1 MAVRVVT
8 APPGY
13 GKTLTLTQMA
23 LEEFD
28 IQNKC
33 INKKKHIWYN
43 SIYSN
48 YPILLKK
55 SKSKFYAT
63 DGFHTYSSIPIK
75 KVKSNNGDFY
85 YEKCNENELEFY
97 GLFSNKISLNDMRIK
112 WCFTPDASFYID
124 EIQYIYDSME
134 YNDFPDCIAHF
145 FQVHRHLNYN
155 MIWTNSQSISR
166 IIKRVLCVSEEFWNI
181 IDKRTFFFKLYY
193 RLDFAITTNIVASK
207 STENDLIDNPNI
219 EYYRKRFWC
228 KRVNNSYISK
238 YLNQLNDDLP
248 IYDIQQWNSMLIP
261 KSDILKTFIVTKE
274 QKEELK
280 KMLF

>member
-1 MAVRVVT
+1 MAVRVIT
-8 APPGY
+8 GPPGT
-13 GKTLTLTQMA
+13 GKTLTLTEMA
-23 LEEFD
+23 LEEFK
-28 IQNKC
+28 N
-33 INKKKHIWYN
+33 INRGIKKKNYIWYN

-55 SKSKFYAT
+55 SKKKFFAT
-63 DGFHTYSSIPIK
+63 DGWMTYESIPIK
-75 KVKSNNGDFY
+75 QKIADNGDKY
-85 YEKCNENELEFY
+85 YSICSEEEREYY
-97 GLFSNKISLNDMRIK
+97 GLFSNKIKLNDMRIK
-112 WCFTPDASFYID
+112 WKFTPLASFYID

-145 FQVHRHLNYN
+145 FQVHRHLDYN

-181 IDKRTFFFKLYY
+181 IGKISVLKLYY

-228 KRVNNSYISK
+228 KKVNNAYLSK
-238 YLNQLNDDLP
+238 YLNQLNNNLP
-248 IYDIQQWNSMLIP
+248 KYDISQWNSMLIE
-261 KSDILKTFIVTKE
+261 KRDIIRGFIVSRE
-274 QKEELK
+274 EKEELK
-280 KMLF
+280 RMIF

>member
-1 MAVRVVT
+1 MAVRVIT
-8 APPGY
+8 GPPGT

-23 LEEFD
+23 LEEF
-28 IQNKC
+28 KG
-33 INKKKHIWYN
+33 INSGIKRKDYIWYN
-43 SIYSN
+43 TIYSN

-55 SKSKFYAT
+55 SKNKFFAT
-63 DGFHTYSSIPIK
+63 DGFKKYESIPIK
-75 KVKSNNGDFY
+75 KFINENGDTFY
-85 YEKCNENELEFY
+85 SICNENEREYY

-112 WCFTPDASFYID
+112 WKFSPYASFYID

-181 IDKRTFFFKLYY
+181 LDNRKFFNLYY
-193 RLDFAITTNIVASK
+193 RLDFAITTNIIASK

-219 EYYRKRFWC
+219 NYFRKRFFC
-228 KRVNNSYISK
+228 KRVNNSYLSK
-238 YLNQLNDDLP
+238 YLNELNSDLP
-248 IYDIQQWNSMLIP
+248 IYNIQQWDSMLINKQDII
-261 KSDILKTFIVTKE
+261 KSFIVSKE
-274 QKEELK
+274 EKEELK

>member
-1 MAVRVVT
+1 MAVRVIT
-8 APPGY
+8 GPPGT
-13 GKTLTLTQMA
+13 GKTLTMTQMA
-23 LEEFD
+23 LEEFK
-28 IQNKC
+28 N
-33 INKKKHIWYN
+33 INKGIKNKDYIWYN

-55 SKSKFYAT
+55 SKKKFYAT
-63 DGFHTYSSIPIK
+63 DGWIKYESIPIK
-75 KVKSNNGDFY
+75 LFTNETGDKY
-85 YEKCNENELEFY
+85 YCQCNEEEKEFY
-97 GLFSNKISLNDMRIK
+97 GIFSNKISLNDMRIK
-112 WCFTPDASFYID
+112 WKFTPQASFYID

-181 IDKRTFFFKLYY
+181 IQNKKILGLYY

-207 STENDLIDNPNI
+207 STENDLVDNPNI
-219 EYYRKRFWC
+219 DYYRKRFFC
-228 KRVNNSYISK
+228 KKVNSSYLSK
-238 YLNQLNDDLP
+238 YLNQLNEDLP
-248 IYDIQQWNSMLIP
+248 IYHISQWNSMLVS
-261 KSDILKTFIVTKE
+261 KSDVLKGFIVSKE
-274 QKEELK
+274 EKEELK

>member
-1 MAVRVVT
+1 MAVRVIT
-8 APPGY
+8 GPPGT
-13 GKTLTLTQMA
+13 GKTLTMTQMA
-23 LEEFD
+23 LEEFKN
-28 IQNKC
+28 INRGIKNKDY
-33 INKKKHIWYN
+33 IWYN

-55 SKSKFYAT
+55 SKKKFYAT
-63 DGFHTYSSIPIK
+63 DGWIKYESIPIK
-75 KVKSNNGDFY
+75 LCINETGDKY
-85 YEKCNENELEFY
+85 YSQCNEEEKEFY
-97 GLFSNKISLNDMRIK
+97 GIFSNKISLNDMRIK
-112 WCFTPDASFYID
+112 WKFTPQASFYID

-181 IDKRTFFFKLYY
+181 IENKKILGLYY

-207 STENDLIDNPNI
+207 STENDLVDNPNI
-219 EYYRKRFWC
+219 EYYRKRFFC
-228 KRVNNSYISK
+228 KKVNTSYLSK
-238 YLNQLNDDLP
+238 YLYQLNDNLP
-248 IYDIQQWNSMLIP
+248 TYNISQWNSMLVS
-261 KSDILKTFIVTKE
+261 KADILKGFIVSKE
-274 QKEELK
+274 EKEELK

>member
-1 MAVRVVT
+1 MSVRVIT
-8 APPGY
+8 GPPGT
-13 GKTLTLTQMA
+13 GKTLTMTEMA
-23 LEEFD
+23 LEEFK
-28 IQNKC
+28 N
-33 INKKKHIWYN
+33 INKGIKKKNYIWYN

-55 SKSKFYAT
+55 SKEKFFAT
-63 DGFHTYSSIPIK
+63 NGWEKYESIPIK
-75 KVKSNNGDFY
+75 LSINENGDKY
-85 YEKCNENELEFY
+85 YHQCNEEEREFY
-97 GLFSNKISLNDMRIK
+97 GIFSNKISLNDMRIK
-112 WCFTPDASFYID
+112 WKFTPQASFYID

-181 IDKRTFFFKLYY
+181 LDNRKFFNLYY

-207 STENDLIDNPNI
+207 STENDLVDNPNI
-219 EYYRKRFWC
+219 EYYRKRFFC
-228 KRVNNSYISK
+228 KKVNSSYLSK
-238 YLNQLNDDLP
+238 YLNQLNEDLP
-248 IYDIQQWNSMLIP
+248 KYHISQWNSMLIP
-261 KSDILKTFIVTKE
+261 KIDILKGFIVSKE
-274 QKEELK
+274 EKEELK